1 MTQRVIKVRTKP
13 SYEIII
19 KPGLLSEIPEDLKAN
34 FSFGKVAIITDSNVE
49 KLYGRSLL
57 NLLQSSGISAKLFS
71 FPAGEQSKNMDTVV
85 LLSRH
90 LIRSN
95 FDRHDLIL
103 ALGGGVVGD
112 VAGFLASI
120 YLRGIP
126 FVQVPTSLLAQVDS
140 SIGGK
145 TGVDLPEGKNLLG
158 TFYQPARVYIDPE
171 VLKTLPESNLRDGLA
186 EVIKYACT
194 LKPKLFSFLEKNH
207 HAVLS
212 LKDKALL
219 RIIYDSCQAKAQVVS
234 KDEKESGLRRVLN
247 FGHTLGHALEA
258 YADYKLQHGFCVAVG
273 MVFACR
279 LSERLRLAQ
288 TGLTERVERLLKL
301 YQLPTRISELGLKV
315 DRADVP
321 KILSYFG
328 RDKKVWKGKL
338 TLVLLKNLGDFVFY
352 EVSETKTLESV
363 LEELL

>member
-1 MTQRVIKVRTKP
+1 
-13 SYEIII
+13 
-19 KPGLLSEIPEDLKAN
+19 
-34 FSFGKVAIITDSNVE
+34 VE

-85 LLSRH
+85 LHSRH

-158 TFYQPARVYIDPE
+158 TFYQPAR
-171 VLKTLPESNLRDGLA
+171 
-186 EVIKYACT
+186 
-194 LKPKLFSFLEKNH
+194 
-207 HAVLS
+207 S
-212 LKDKALL
+212 LH
-219 RIIYDSCQAKAQVVS
+219 R
-234 KDEKESGLRRVLN
+234 
-247 FGHTLGHALEA
+247 
-258 YADYKLQHGFCVAVG
+258 
-273 MVFACR
+273 
-279 LSERLRLAQ
+279 
-288 TGLTERVERLLKL
+288 
-301 YQLPTRISELGLKV
+301 P
-315 DRADVP
+315 
-321 KILSYFG
+321 
-328 RDKKVWKGKL
+328 
-338 TLVLLKNLGDFVFY
+338 
-352 EVSETKTLESV
+352 
-363 LEELL
+363 